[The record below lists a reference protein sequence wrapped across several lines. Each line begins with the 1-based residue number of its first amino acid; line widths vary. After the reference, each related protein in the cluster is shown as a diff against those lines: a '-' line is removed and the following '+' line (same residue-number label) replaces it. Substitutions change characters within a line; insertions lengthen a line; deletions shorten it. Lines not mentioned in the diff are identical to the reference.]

1 MDVHKRRH
9 RLAVPVEQAELELRI
24 GVDAVALV
32 EVQVDG
38 YPAGVLDSA
47 AVGEAVDGPAA
58 SSEGEGAGHEG
69 VALDET
75 IDPGVPFHGQQVRPG
90 HGLGDNG

>member
-1 MDVHKRRH
+1 VEAPRDTVAHEPLYLAAAVDVHERRH

-47 AVGEAVDGPAA
+47 RGRRG
-58 SSEGEGAGHEG
+58 SSGWTSGILRG
-69 VALDET
+69 
-75 IDPGVPFHGQQVRPG
+75 
-90 HGLGDNG
+90 